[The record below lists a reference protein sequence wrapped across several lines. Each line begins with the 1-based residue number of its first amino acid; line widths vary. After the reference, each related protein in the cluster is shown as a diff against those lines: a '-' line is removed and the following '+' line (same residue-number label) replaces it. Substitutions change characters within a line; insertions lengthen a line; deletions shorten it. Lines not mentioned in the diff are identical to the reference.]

1 MAATPGRS
9 NDPNPT
15 RRRLEDALIREF
27 RMRNQTRSMGLPS
40 GNDAR
45 IKALK
50 KRLGHPRA

>member
-1 MAATPGRS
+1 MATPGRS
-9 NDPNPT
+9 NDKDPV

-27 RMRNQTRSMGLPS
+27 RMRNQTRSMGMPS